1 MQKENGNI
9 KNERC
14 KRVIF
19 MDKKLYER
27 RAVLLDEMDAII
39 KKAETENRAFD
50 DEEQKSYDEKAA
62 EVARIDKTIK
72 SLEESRSLESSE
84 TGNAADGKSNEE
96 AEERAF
102 ADYIRGVASDMETRA
117 DTNFTKAAN
126 GAVIPSSI
134 ANKIITRVEEICPIY
149 QLATKYNVGG
159 TLTIPSYDES
169 TQSIT
174 MAYATEF
181 TELESTAGEFKSISL
196 TGFLAG
202 VLSLISKSLL
212 NNSQFDIV
220 RVVIER
226 MAVSVSRWIEK
237 ELLFGTKDKIEGLSG
252 IKADMTVTTAAAAVV
267 TADEIIDLQE
277 KIPDV
282 FQGGCIW
289 IMNKAM
295 RTAIRKLKDGDG
307 NYLLNKDATSR
318 WGYTLFGKDV
328 YVSDAMP
335 KPEAG
340 KTAMFYGDFS
350 GLAVKLTESIAI
362 EVLREKY
369 ATQHA
374 VGVVGWMELDSKIE
388 NSQKITKMMF
398 KSAS

>member
-1 MQKENGNI
+1 MN
-9 KNERC
+9 
-14 KRVIF
+14 
-19 MDKKLYER
+19 KKLYER
-27 RAVLLDEMDAII
+27 RAALLDEMDAII
-39 KKAETENRAFD
+39 KKAETENRAFSE
-50 DEEQKSYDEKAA
+50 EEQKSYDEKAA
-62 EVARIDKTIK
+62 EIARIDKTIK
-72 SLEESRSLESSE
+72 AMEEKRSLENSE
-84 TGNAADGKSNEE
+84 TGNAADKENENRE
-96 AEERAF
+96 AAEERAF
-102 ADYIRGVASDMETRA
+102 ADYIRGVVTEMETRA

-134 ANKIITRVEEICPIY
+134 ANKIITRVEEICPVY

-159 TLTIPSYDES
+159 TLTIPYYDES
-169 TQSIT
+169 TKSIT

-196 TGFLAG
+196 TGYLAG
-202 VLSLISKSLL
+202 VLSLISKSLI

-220 RVVIER
+220 SVVIER

-237 ELLFGTKDKIEGLSG
+237 ELLFGTTDKIEGLSG
-252 IKADMTVTTAAAAVV
+252 IKEDMTLTTAAAAVV
-267 TADEIIDLQE
+267 TADELIDLQE

-282 FQGGCIW
+282 YQGGCIW

-295 RTAIRKLKDGDG
+295 RTAVRKLKDGDG

-335 KPEAG
+335 KPAAG

-350 GLAVKLTESIAI
+350 GLAVKLTENIAI

-374 VGVVGWMELDSKIE
+374 VGVVGWMDLDSKIE
-388 NSQKITKMMF
+388 NSQKIAKMTF
-398 KSAS
+398 KAAS